1 MASREEIA
9 RSKVIVDGQPA
20 EKALL
25 NLKNQAKNLRLE
37 MNKLRKANDLAGFK
51 EKERELKGVN
61 REMRVLK
68 GKATDVE
75 SVLKKLNR
83 ATPKELKAAMRSLN
97 QQVNNLEQ
105 GTKEYIKKSEQL
117 RKVSAKYKKVQGE
130 IRGVSNAQTSWF
142 SKAANGF
149 NKYFMMMAS
158 VSAGFFGLIQM
169 TRKATQAY
177 NEFEETL
184 TNVYTLLSDED
195 MTAFGEEL
203 EKGSLQVMK
212 KYGKEVQDVNKAL
225 FDTISAGVP
234 AGESIAFL
242 DQAARLSVGGVTE
255 LSTATDGMT
264 TVLNAFN
271 LGIEESAAVADAF
284 FAAQKEGKTTVAE
297 LSQNI
302 GQVAPIAYNVGVS
315 YQELMSQMA
324 ALTKQGI
331 STAEASTY
339 LKGTYTALMKPSE
352 TLANMFQNELGYSLT
367 RTEMQSRGFAQVM
380 EDLNFLMEKYPDSV
394 ADMIPNVRG
403 VTAAFALSGQG
414 FEEYNRILNSVQNDT
429 GELSS
434 LNKAFGKQEETNAHQ
449 LKVKKAELREQTILL
464 GQKLAPAVTM
474 ATSAMSYFVKT
485 LMGAIDFYKENKI
498 LINSITSAIIA
509 YGVAVKISNIS
520 SMDYIRTLVK
530 LRASLRKVFATMKAN
545 PWAAAA
551 ALIAAAAVAIYRFT
565 RRTKEATI
573 ETEDITK
580 AVANMN
586 VKFNQEKKILDDLF
600 EPLKKTTAGTEERKA
615 AVDKLKELYPEYLE
629 NLDLEK
635 ASLEDIENLQR
646 RATEALYNHML
657 AQMQKN
663 LMDDKF
669 SKQFE
674 KQAKVVQNTIEN
686 TADALVSAGM
696 DENKA
701 LLESQKLVQDY
712 YQSVEKFGSGQQFFL
727 QNKKAIVDEQGN
739 ITAGVKNEFLEL
751 YDVQTALT
759 EGLGLYQSYQKEI
772 DSGLNKIDAVINS
785 MKKNTAGL
793 SNNMPTNDFN
803 ENGGGN
809 YTPIASADKTQKELD
824 KVKEAYEKLE
834 EELADISLSA
844 QGKQIKAVYD
854 TYSKRRGILE
864 EALDAEVISQE
875 EYDARIIQLESDK
888 NTQIAAINIKF
899 QEDEK
904 EARFKHQ
911 AELLKNEI
919 EAIDIQHEID
929 LLKFEGNLEQK
940 KELLIKYLEEKRDL
954 ELLNEELTEEQKE
967 LIILKYQARIKEVIN
982 STEEELIKQSIEN
995 INRISELINYIN
1007 EAVNGLQTA
1016 VSQYYENMNLSAEQ
1030 QHENKLKMME
1040 EQGATEEEL
1049 EEEKQR
1055 YDTAQRKRDRD
1066 KAKWDKAFSV
1076 FSIIVDTARGIVKAL
1091 AEQNYAHAVMLGI
1104 VGAAQGAL
1112 VAAKPLPEYAEGK
1125 YDATGK
1131 SGKKYKDLPYIG
1143 IPDTGVYTSPAIFAE
1158 EDPELIVNGRDTQY
1172 LMANYPHVLS
1182 FLQNIPQYADGKTT
1196 NTNTPEQPSMPNN
1209 RNFENK
1215 IIALLANISNNTAK
1229 GMTIKQAYDAMQD
1242 VEDNYTEIANDFQA

>member
-1 MASREEIA
+1 MSSKTYNRRINLYINGSEVKNDIKSISAEYKKARNQLSRMTIG
-9 RSKVIVDGQPA
+9 SKEYNAQ
-20 EKALL
+20 
-25 NLKNQAKNLRLE
+25 
-37 MNKLRKANDLAGFK
+37 
-51 EKERELKGVN
+51 
-61 REMRVLK
+61 
-68 GKATDVE
+68 
-75 SVLKKLNR
+75 LKKVR
-83 ATPKELKAAMRSLN
+83 GLKTVMDQHNA
-97 QQVNNLEQ
+97 
-105 GTKEYIKKSEQL
+105 QL
-117 RKVSAKYKKVQGE
+117 RTTEKRMFSLSNIAK
-130 IRGVSNAQTSWF
+130 
-142 SKAANGF
+142 GF
-149 NKYFMMMAS
+149 NKYFMVFATA
-158 VSAGFFGLIQM
+158 SAGLLGLIQM
-169 TRKATQAY
+169 VRKATQAY

-203 EKGSLQVMK
+203 EKGSLQIMK

-315 YQELMSQMA
+315 YQEMMSQMA

-367 RTEMQSRGFAQVM
+367 RTEMQTRGFAQIM

-403 VTAAFALSGQG
+403 VTAAFALSGEG

-474 ATSAMSYFVKT
+474 VTSAMSYFVKT

-520 SMDYIRTLVK
+520 SMDYMRTLVK

-646 RATEALYNHML
+646 RATDALYNHML

-674 KQAKVVQNTIEN
+674 KQAIVVQNTIEN
-686 TADALVSAGM
+686 TAAALVSAGM

-824 KVKEAYEKLE
+824 KIKEAYAKLE
-834 EELADISLSA
+834 EELSKISLSS

-854 TYSKRRGILE
+854 EYSERRRILE
-864 EALDAEVISQE
+864 ESLEEEVITQA
-875 EYDARIIQLESDK
+875 EYDARIIQLENQK
-888 NTQIAAINIKF
+888 ATKIGEINIKVA
-899 QEDEK
+899 EDK
-904 EARFKHQ
+904 K
-911 AELLKNEI
+911 AEE
-919 EAIDIQHEID
+919 EAILKHKADLIKKEIDLLELQHEID
-929 LLKFEGNLEQK
+929 MLKFEGNLEQK
-940 KELLIKYLEEKRDL
+940 KAYLINYLVEKRDL
-954 ELLNEELTEEQKE
+954 ELQNEELTEQEKE
-967 LIILKYQARIKEVIN
+967 LITLKYQQKIKDAIQ
-982 STEEELIKQSIEN
+982 STEEQLIEQSIQN
-995 INRISELINYIN
+995 INRISELIDFIN
-1007 EAVNGLQTA
+1007 QALDGLQGG
-1016 VSQYYENMNLSAEQ
+1016 VSKYYDNINQSAEQ
-1030 QHENKLKMME
+1030 QHNAKLKMME
-1040 EQGATEEEL
+1040 EQGASEEEL
-1049 EEEKQR
+1049 QEEKER
-1055 YDTAQRKRDRD
+1055 YDKEQRKRDRD
-1066 KAKWDKAFSV
+1066 KAKWEKAFGIFSV
-1076 FSIIVDTARGIVKAL
+1076 IIDTARGVTKAI
-1091 AEQNYAHAVMLGI
+1091 AEQNYAAAVLIGL
-1104 VGAAQGAL
+1104 VGAANTAL
-1112 VAAKPLPEYAEGK
+1112 IAAQPLPENAKGN
-1125 YDATGK
+1125 YDVIGEESGRSYKNIPFIGQPKTGMY
-1131 SGKKYKDLPYIG
+1131 SR
-1143 IPDTGVYTSPAIFAE
+1143 PAIFAE
-1158 EDPELIVNGRDTQY
+1158 TGREIIIDPQTTSNIMR
-1172 LMANYPHVLS
+1172 NYPDVYNGIMRARVPEHAEGTLPKNTEVASDMKYVSMDPRMYYL
-1182 FLQNIPQYADGKTT
+1182 LQ
-1196 NTNTPEQPSMPNN
+1196 E
-1209 RNFENK
+1209 
-1215 IIALLANISNNTAK
+1215 IAKNTAK
-1229 GMTIKQAYDAMQD
+1229 GLTIKQAYDAMQD